1 MALRCIPDNR
11 GGTRDLIADPIEH
24 TSHYAGMGEAFQ
36 SSVAACTT
44 ARLVKSAFRFI
55 VIASRP
61 ISGAPKSCGGYPRLG
76 IQTHKACVAHHL
88 NGAQSSLNEFSSF
101 CGLTPNSR
109 RDEHVFN

>member
-24 TSHYAGMGEAFQ
+24 TSHYAGHGRSFPIECGRVHDGSLSEVRVQ
-36 SSVAACTT
+36 VQ
-44 ARLVKSAFRFI
+44 